1 MRLGKRA
8 VVCLLLVL
16 GCANLLIRLPSTTH
30 EMGVDSFVWH
40 GMATSVQQEGSA
52 LWILSPLSYLGL
64 YPLSQP
70 SSGPFLAV
78 AVSDLFGTQIEGAV
92 LTLDLIFAILG
103 MLTSFV
109 LGWEMRRNSAFA
121 LAFATLTSLT
131 PEMVTSLAW
140 QMPTRIVF
148 TILLP
153 LFVWGLI
160 RIWRHLGRRE
170 VTLLALTVFLM
181 MSFHRLT
188 VLVFLVATAYVL
200 AGIVLSIHR
209 TLRLQQ
215 SGFFLRPAFKR
226 RAPYLALVVLGAI
239 SAATLLM
246 TNVLEEYSV
255 GAISSGD
262 SREVQLLNLGVSLAR
277 SSGPLLPLS
286 VVGVVSIAFQR
297 NKTITEPFLLMAFLV
312 FIPLLFLRQYT
323 GYYTVPFT
331 ALFITIGLFAIL
343 RRFRSR
349 RMQALAAA
357 TCIAVFLASSWAI
370 VNYDLG
376 ITTSM
381 SSRTYDLSLYA
392 KERLSGT
399 VITNEGLLGSRLH
412 AISGMPYLP
421 VGGATTP
428 FQSADLLLFGF
439 VDRNDAA
446 RTIFLVPL
454 TQLTVDSDSPYVLPG
469 VQAEG
474 DWVAILK
481 SPVSAPATQYH
492 AYNVTYALE
501 SKEFPNEFTA
511 YGNRYPSALYLSAS
525 NERYKVY
532 EDSGSILFYLGG

>member
-188 VLVFLVATAYVL
+188 VLVFLVAIAYVL
-200 AGIVLSIHR
+200 AGILLVIHR
-209 TLRLQQ
+209 TLRLKQP
-215 SGFFLRPAFKR
+215 GLFLRPAFTR
-226 RAPYLALVVLGAI
+226 RSPYLALVVLGAI
-239 SAATLLM
+239 SAATLFM

-255 GAISSGD
+255 GEIASGNSLD
-262 SREVQLLNLGVSLAR
+262 VQLLNLGVSLAR
-277 SSGPLLPLS
+277 SAGLLHPLS
-286 VVGVVSIAFQR
+286 VVSVVSIAFQR

-331 ALFITIGLFAIL
+331 ALFTTIGLFAIL

-349 RMQALAAA
+349 RLRALAAA
-357 TCIAVFLASSWAI
+357 SCIAVFLVSSLAI
-370 VNYDLG
+370 VNYDLAT
-376 ITTSM
+376 TTSM
-381 SSRTYDLSLYA
+381 SPGTYNLSLYV
-392 KERLSGT
+392 KEHPSGT
-399 VITNEGLLGSRLH
+399 VVTNEGLIGSRLH

-439 VDRNDAA
+439 IDRDAA
-446 RTIFLVPL
+446 LRTIVLIPL
-454 TQLTVDSDSPYVLPG
+454 TSLTVDSDSSYVLPG
-469 VQAEG
+469 VQAEA

-481 SPVSAPATQYH
+481 SPVSAPSPQYH
-492 AYNVTYALE
+492 SYNVTYALE

-511 YGNRYPSALYLSAS
+511 YGNRYPSALYVSAS
-525 NERYKVY
+525 TERYEVF
-532 EDSGSILFYLGG
+532 EDSASILFYLGG